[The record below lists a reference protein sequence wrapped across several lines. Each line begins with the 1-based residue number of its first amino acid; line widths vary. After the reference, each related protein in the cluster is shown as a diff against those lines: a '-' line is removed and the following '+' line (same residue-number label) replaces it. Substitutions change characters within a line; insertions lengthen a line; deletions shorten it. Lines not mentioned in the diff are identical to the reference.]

1 MTEAEGPVPPE
12 LEVTAEELKHVQ
24 ANVYDHTV
32 LCLPAA
38 YVRAVPGLAPN
49 VSGGYVQDSDDARVS
64 DVETLWVGRAA
75 ELAAAMGKFKAA
87 TAERIAETAAPA
99 ASEPDG
105 SSLSGDGVAAIEFL
119 ANVEPKSAA
128 SDGSR
133 TAGADVAKPAVV
145 FVSGSSGV
153 AGDTLRYL
161 RILAAE
167 GHLVLCPDDFCGW
180 PRRLRHRTPRAV
192 RPWMRTSNDANDANG
207 AHDASRRDSD
217 APYWS
222 LNLLYARHEA
232 PSGELVYE
240 SCAEQYTSSDRLAM
254 VYDTTLAVKHAA
266 LTKLLLDLPKPMAR
280 RGIYLAGNSEGAIV
294 LGMMDDSILDP
305 SSDARRKS
313 LGSAPSAGGA
323 GGVFSGLLSGLSGL
337 ALGGGSV
344 WEAKLLGRINIAYS
358 LEPNYF
364 TYRTIKKS
372 RSALEEQADG
382 LSADR
387 SEATSAADASA
398 VSPEKKVPDVNRG
411 PSRSTSS
418 SPAPP
423 PRGLF
428 GSRWRRD
435 VPTLCVNG
443 SADQFFGRRNSISEK
458 VIHRSS
464 DSLIKKG
471 DRPNITGDAGQRIA
485 ELGMSCAFVAQMEGA
500 KHAMCATHDAA
511 LRETLRAFLEAPKE
525 CVGIPDRW
533 EREDGERERFDRT
546 VLWHSVV
553 APGKCSF
560 ASIAATKTHGE
571 RDRRDA
577 FETSV
582 ERVGMAAERRHASP
596 PDKSRREGESEKTK
610 TAESPPRERHSR
622 DVTPASSRDASM
634 HASSSFLD
642 LTSSLA
648 RLVKPASWSLLAS
661 PRVLGKARSGSVP
674 PSPARSENRDEVP
687 REAEAEARERPETE
701 NAENAKRENARA
713 RSAGLFAR
721 LRKWARKKTAPR
733 K

>member
-12 LEVTAEELKHVQ
+12 LEVTAEDLKHVQ

-49 VSGGYVQDSDDARVS
+49 VSGGYVQNSDDPRVS
-64 DVETLWVGRAA
+64 DVKTLWVGRAA

-87 TAERIAETAAPA
+87 TAERRAETGEAA
-99 ASEPDG
+99 ASEPG
-105 SSLSGDGVAAIEFL
+105 SASSGDGVAAIEFL
-119 ANVEPKSAA
+119 ANVEPKSAP
-128 SDGSR
+128 SDDVRGG
-133 TAGADVAKPAVV
+133 GAEAAKPAVV

-180 PRRLRHRTPRAV
+180 PRRLRHRTPRSV
-192 RPWMRTSNDANDANG
+192 RPWRREPDADDARTTARTAREDEDKN
-207 AHDASRRDSD
+207 ASDSD
-217 APYWS
+217 ADYWS
-222 LNLLYARHEA
+222 LNLLYAKREA

-240 SCAEQYTSSDRLAM
+240 SSAEQYTSSDRLAM

-294 LGMMDDSILDP
+294 LGMMDDSMLDP
-305 SSDARRKS
+305 TSETRRRS
-313 LGSAPSAGGA
+313 LGSRSSAGAA
-323 GGVFSGLLSGLSGL
+323 GGMFSGLLSGLSGL
-337 ALGGGSV
+337 ALGGDSV

-372 RSALEEQADG
+372 QGEFSQEG
-382 LSADR
+382 
-387 SEATSAADASA
+387 TSAADASA
-398 VSPEKKVPDVNRG
+398 VAPEKLSDVVRG

-443 SADQFFGRRNSISEK
+443 SADQFFGRRNSVSEK

-525 CVGIPDRW
+525 CAGIPDRW
-533 EREDGERERFDRT
+533 EREDGERERWDRT
-546 VLWHSVV
+546 MLWHGVV
-553 APGKCSF
+553 TPGQCSF
-560 ASIAATKTHGE
+560 ASIAATETRAE
-571 RDRRDA
+571 QRARRSGKNA
-577 FETSV
+577 NGKNALLAGPSV
-582 ERVGMAAERRHASP
+582 AERKNASP
-596 PDKSRREGESEKTK
+596 PLVESTR
-610 TAESPPRERHSR
+610 SSR
-622 DVTPASSRDASM
+622 DVTPATSPDASM
-634 HASSSFLD
+634 HGSTSFLD

-648 RLVKPASWSLLAS
+648 RLVRPASWTLPAS
-661 PRVLGKARSGSVP
+661 PLALGKASAQLVSQLSGIVP
-674 PSPARSENRDEVP
+674 PSPAREGMKRDEGSGEV
-687 REAEAEARERPETE
+687 REGDANAPEPVPETE
-701 NAENAKRENARA
+701 MAESTARA
-713 RSAGLFAR
+713 RSARLFAR
-721 LRKWARKKTAPR
+721 LDKWVRKKMAPR

>member
-1 MTEAEGPVPPE
+1 MTQKREGPVPPE
-12 LEVTAEELKHVQ
+12 LEVTAKELKHVQ

-87 TAERIAETAAPA
+87 TAERIAETSAPA

-128 SDGSR
+128 SDGPR

-337 ALGGGSV
+337 TLSGGSV

-398 VSPEKKVPDVNRG
+398 VSPEKKVPEVDRG

-443 SADQFFGRRNSISEK
+443 SADQFFGRRNSVSEK

-525 CVGIPDRW
+525 CAGIPDRW
-533 EREDGERERFDRT
+533 EREDGERERWDRT
-546 VLWHSVV
+546 VLWSSVV
-553 APGKCSF
+553 APGQCSF
-560 ASIAATKTHGE
+560 ASIAATETHEARE
-571 RDRRDA
+571 RRGH
-577 FETSV
+577 FGV
-582 ERVGMAAERRHASP
+582 AAERIAAASP
-596 PDKSRREGESEKTK
+596 QRL
-610 TAESPPRERHSR
+610 PRENERDENAKPAERSSR

-634 HASSSFLD
+634 HGSTSFLD

-648 RLVKPASWSLLAS
+648 RLVRPASWSLPAS
-661 PRVLGKARSGSVP
+661 PLALGKARSGSVP
-674 PSPARSENRDEVP
+674 PSPAR
-687 REAEAEARERPETE
+687 EAEKNDPSFSGGAGEAPENE
-701 NAENAKRENARA
+701 WNESSAPRA
-713 RSAGLFAR
+713 RPAGLFAR
-721 LRKWARKKTAPR
+721 LDKWVRKKMAPR

>member
-49 VSGGYVQDSDDARVS
+49 VSGGYVQNSDDPRVS
-64 DVETLWVGRAA
+64 DVKTLWVGRAA

-87 TAERIAETAAPA
+87 TAERRAETGEPA
-99 ASEPDG
+99 ASEPG
-105 SSLSGDGVAAIEFL
+105 SVSSGDGVAAIEFL
-119 ANVEPKSAA
+119 ANVEPKLAPSDDVRGGGDCSA
-128 SDGSR
+128 
-133 TAGADVAKPAVV
+133 AKPAVV

-180 PRRLRHRTPRAV
+180 PRRLRHRTPRSV
-192 RPWMRTSNDANDANG
+192 RPWRREPDADDARTPARTARGDEDEDEN
-207 AHDASRRDSD
+207 ASDSD
-217 APYWS
+217 TDYWS
-222 LNLLYARHEA
+222 LNLLYAKREA

-294 LGMMDDSILDP
+294 LGMMDDSMLDP
-305 SSDARRKS
+305 TSETRRMS
-313 LGSAPSAGGA
+313 LGSRPSAGAA
-323 GGVFSGLLSGLSGL
+323 GGMFSGLISGLSGL
-337 ALGGGSV
+337 ALGGNSV

-372 RSALEEQADG
+372 QGEFAQEE
-382 LSADR
+382 
-387 SEATSAADASA
+387 TSAADMSA
-398 VSPEKKVPDVNRG
+398 AVAPEKPSDVIRG

-443 SADQFFGRRNSISEK
+443 SADQFFGRRNSVSEK

-525 CVGIPDRW
+525 CAGIPDRW
-533 EREDGERERFDRT
+533 EREDGERGERWDRT
-546 VLWHSVV
+546 MLWHSVV
-553 APGKCSF
+553 TPGQCSF
-560 ASIAATKTHGE
+560 ASIAATETRAEHRARRSGKNAHGKN
-571 RDRRDA
+571 A
-577 FETSV
+577 LLAVPSV
-582 ERVGMAAERRHASP
+582 AERKNASP
-596 PDKSRREGESEKTK
+596 PLVESTR
-610 TAESPPRERHSR
+610 SSR
-622 DVTPASSRDASM
+622 DGTPATSPDASM
-634 HASSSFLD
+634 HGSASFLD

-648 RLVKPASWSLLAS
+648 RLVRPASWTLPAS
-661 PRVLGKARSGSVP
+661 PLALGKASAQLVSQLSGSVP
-674 PSPARSENRDEVP
+674 PSPAREGVKRDEGSDEV
-687 REAEAEARERPETE
+687 REGDANAREPIPETE
-701 NAENAKRENARA
+701 IAAARA
-713 RSAGLFAR
+713 RPAGLFAR
-721 LRKWARKKTAPR
+721 LDKWVRKKMAPR

>member
-32 LCLPAA
+32 LCLPAV

-49 VSGGYVQDSDDARVS
+49 VSGGYVQNSDDPRVS
-64 DVETLWVGRAA
+64 DVKTLWVGRAS
-75 ELAAAMGKFKAA
+75 ELAAGMGKFKAA
-87 TAERIAETAAPA
+87 TAERRAETGEPP
-99 ASEPDG
+99 ASEPG
-105 SSLSGDGVAAIEFL
+105 SVSSGDGVAAIEFL
-119 ANVEPKSAA
+119 ANVEPKSAP
-128 SDGSR
+128 SDDVRGG
-133 TAGADVAKPAVV
+133 GAEAAKPAVV

-180 PRRLRHRTPRAV
+180 PRRLRHRTPRSV
-192 RPWMRTSNDANDANG
+192 RPWRREPDADGARTTARTAREDEDEN
-207 AHDASRRDSD
+207 ASDSD
-217 APYWS
+217 ADYWS
-222 LNLLYARHEA
+222 LNLLYAKREA

-294 LGMMDDSILDP
+294 LGMMDDSMLDP
-305 SSDARRKS
+305 TSETRRRS
-313 LGSAPSAGGA
+313 LGSRSSAGAA
-323 GGVFSGLLSGLSGL
+323 GGMFSGLLSGLSGL
-337 ALGGGSV
+337 ALGGDSV

-372 RSALEEQADG
+372 QGEFSQEG
-382 LSADR
+382 
-387 SEATSAADASA
+387 TNAADASA
-398 VSPEKKVPDVNRG
+398 VAPEKPSDVVRG

-443 SADQFFGRRNSISEK
+443 SADQFFGRRNSVSEK
-458 VIHRSS
+458 VIRRSS

-525 CVGIPDRW
+525 CAGIPDRW
-533 EREDGERERFDRT
+533 EREDGERERWDRT
-546 VLWHSVV
+546 MLWHGVV
-553 APGKCSF
+553 TPGQCSF
-560 ASIAATKTHGE
+560 ASIAATETRAE
-571 RDRRDA
+571 QRARRSGKNA
-577 FETSV
+577 NGKNALLAGPSV
-582 ERVGMAAERRHASP
+582 AERKNASP
-596 PDKSRREGESEKTK
+596 PLVESTR
-610 TAESPPRERHSR
+610 SSR
-622 DVTPASSRDASM
+622 DVTPATSPDASM
-634 HASSSFLD
+634 HGSTSFLD

-648 RLVKPASWSLLAS
+648 RLVRPASWTLPAS
-661 PRVLGKARSGSVP
+661 PLALGKASAQLVSQLSGIVP
-674 PSPARSENRDEVP
+674 PSPAREGMKRDEGSGEV
-687 REAEAEARERPETE
+687 REGDANAPEPVPETE
-701 NAENAKRENARA
+701 MAESAARA
-713 RSAGLFAR
+713 RPAGLFAR
-721 LRKWARKKTAPR
+721 LDKWVRKKMAPR

>member
-12 LEVTAEELKHVQ
+12 LEVTAEELEHVQ

-49 VSGGYVQDSDDARVS
+49 VSGGYARNSDDPRVS
-64 DVETLWVGRAA
+64 DVKTLWVGRAA
-75 ELAAAMGKFKAA
+75 ELAAAMGKFKAG
-87 TAERIAETAAPA
+87 TAERRAEAAEA
-99 ASEPDG
+99 AIPSMSEPG
-105 SSLSGDGVAAIEFL
+105 RASSGDGVAAIEFL
-119 ANVEPKSAA
+119 ANVEPKTRRDDAT
-128 SDGSR
+128 R
-133 TAGADVAKPAVV
+133 FVAKPAVV

-192 RPWMRTSNDANDANG
+192 RPWMQTSNDANDANG
-207 AHDASRRDSD
+207 ANGADASRRDSA

-294 LGMMDDSILDP
+294 LGMMDDSMLDP
-305 SSDARRKS
+305 TSETRRMS
-313 LGSAPSAGGA
+313 LGSRPSAGAA
-323 GGVFSGLLSGLSGL
+323 GGMFSGLLSGLSGL
-337 ALGGGSV
+337 ALGGNSV

-372 RSALEEQADG
+372 RKAFPP
-382 LSADR
+382 
-387 SEATSAADASA
+387 SEGTNAADASASA
-398 VSPEKKVPDVNRG
+398 VSPEETQSVVVPG
-411 PSRSTSS
+411 PSRSTFS

-634 HASSSFLD
+634 HGSSSFLD

>member
-1 MTEAEGPVPPE
+1 MTQREGPVPPE

-49 VSGGYVQDSDDARVS
+49 VSGGYVRDSDDARVS

-128 SDGSR
+128 SDGPR

-266 LTKLLLDLPKPMAR
+266 LTKLLLDMPKPMAR

-372 RSALEEQADG
+372 RSALEEPVDG
-382 LSADR
+382 PSADR

-443 SADQFFGRRNSISEK
+443 SADQFFGRRNSVSEK

-525 CVGIPDRW
+525 CAGIPDRW
-533 EREDGERERFDRT
+533 EREDGERERWDRT
-546 VLWHSVV
+546 VLWSGVV
-553 APGKCSF
+553 APGQCSF
-560 ASIAATKTHGE
+560 ASIAATETHEARE
-571 RDRRDA
+571 RRGHFGVGKHA
-577 FETSV
+577 G
-582 ERVGMAAERRHASP
+582 RVGRAAERITPR
-596 PDKSRREGESEKTK
+596 
-610 TAESPPRERHSR
+610 PRENERDENAKPNERSSR

-634 HASSSFLD
+634 HGSTSFLD

-648 RLVKPASWSLLAS
+648 RLVRPASWNLPAS
-661 PRVLGKARSGSVP
+661 PLALGKARSGSVP
-674 PSPARSENRDEVP
+674 PSPAR
-687 REAEAEARERPETE
+687 EAEKNDPSFSGGAGEAPENE
-701 NAENAKRENARA
+701 GNESSAPRA
-713 RSAGLFAR
+713 GPAGLFAR
-721 LRKWARKKTAPR
+721 LDEWVRKKMAPR